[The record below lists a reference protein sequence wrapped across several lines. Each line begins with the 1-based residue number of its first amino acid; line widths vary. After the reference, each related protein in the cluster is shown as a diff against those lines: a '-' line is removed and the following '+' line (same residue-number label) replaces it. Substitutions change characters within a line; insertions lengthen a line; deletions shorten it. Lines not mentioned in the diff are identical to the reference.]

1 MDLKLFGIPE
11 ILAIFRRGNA
21 DIFFKGAAEMTAVI
35 EPQAVADI
43 GNRQAGIHQQVLG
56 FADFPVHQ
64 VFYRRQTDF
73 CFKDV

>member
-1 MDLKLFGIPE
+1 M
-11 ILAIFRRGNA
+11 A
-21 DIFFKGAAEMTAVI
+21 AVI